1 MNNLAGFGH
10 NIAIPDP
17 LFRFVGIY
25 NANFGTSL
33 TVAVN
38 VPIGDF
44 QYPADNR
51 RQILVGAV
59 GELHSIDTNNC
70 NINGTIPLRPC
81 IANAYA
87 RQCVLMSAIMPLTAN
102 FTINLTRDVT
112 TSEDTDILV
121 YEAYNAL
128 DLYKCGGTSSLTSG
142 GTTLDLSLRRPR
154 GASIAALALAYTDT
168 VTFTWTGGVTEVQ
181 DTDAGSNRI
190 SGAVGAPLTS
200 ADRNFEAVTPTISA
214 SGVLLAT
221 AMPILRRDT
230 MLSMAWFPAS
240 NGPISVTT
248 VVGNTITLSSAF
260 YLNFAGLGK
269 FRLYTTIGWE
279 NDITITGVTLG
290 GNAMTLLGSAI
301 NTAASPDLGLATYY
315 YDVDSA
321 VLGSGDIVV
330 TFSGAPTRASFWTY
344 RAYIATDNLNQ
355 INQVTASNTANAAAV
370 AANIAVGNNGHILAF
385 HMRADNTQTVT
396 WSNVTER
403 EDFNSTNYRT
413 CSADAL
419 FVDANASLAVTA
431 TGSASGQCVLL
442 VHSFSNP

>member
-1 MNNLAGFGH
+1 MAGFGH
-10 NIAIPDP
+10 NVAIPDP

-38 VPIGDF
+38 VPIADF

-59 GELHSIDTNNC
+59 GEVHLIDTNNC
-70 NINGTIPLRPC
+70 NINGTLPLRPV
-81 IANAYA
+81 IASSYA
-87 RQCVLMSAIMPLTAN
+87 RQCVLLSATMSLTAD
-102 FTINLTRDVT
+102 FTINLTRNTT

-128 DLYKCGGTSSLTSG
+128 DLYKCGGVSAETGG
-142 GTTLDLSLRRPR
+142 GTTVDLSMRRPR

-181 DTDAGSNRI
+181 DTDAGDNRI

-214 SGVLLAT
+214 SGALLAV
-221 AMPILRRDT
+221 AMPILRRDN
-230 MLSMAWFPAS
+230 MLSVAWFPNSAQ
-240 NGPISVTT
+240 PTAVTT
-248 VVGNTITLSSAF
+248 AVGNTMTLSSAF

-269 FRLYTTIGWE
+269 FRFYTTIAWE

-290 GNAMTLLGSAI
+290 GNAMTLLGSVI
-301 NTAASPDLGLATYY
+301 NTGASPDLGLATYY

-321 VLGSGDIVV
+321 VLGSGDVVV
-330 TFSGAPTRASFWTY
+330 TFSGVPTRTSFWTY
-344 RAYIATDNLNQ
+344 RAYIATDNFNQ
-355 INQVTASNTANAAAV
+355 INQATASNTANAAAV
-370 AANIAVGNNGHILAF
+370 SANIAVGNNGHVLAF
-385 HMRADNTQTVT
+385 HIRADNTQTVV
-396 WSNVTER
+396 WSGTGIIER
-403 EDFNSTNYRT
+403 GDFNGTNYRI
-413 CSADAL
+413 SGADVC
-419 FVDANASLAVTA
+419 FVDANASYGVTA
-431 TGSASGQCVLL
+431 TGSASGQCALL